1 MGEVIIVGSS
11 DSMLSTEKGK
21 LVDQFNIVCRFNRAP
36 TEGYQSFVGSKTTHR
51 FCNLHVAENQ
61 EFPGQDM
68 NFIPSLRNQK
78 ILTDADANFTS
89 IRNILDSSCDIEL
102 IDRRDEFIRTYRT
115 FGENLIGRD
124 LKNLPSSG
132 LGIVCYFIN
141 MGKMPVLYGFDI
153 DSDDPNSSP
162 HYWWNK
168 KEIGGVHDFSTERE
182 ILRNMFKHGKIGI
195 LK

>member
-1 MGEVIIVGSS
+1 MDEVIIIGSS
-11 DSMLSTEKGK
+11 DSMLREERGK
-21 LVDQFNIVCRFNRAP
+21 EIDGFNVICRFNRAP
-36 TEGYQSFVGSKTTHR
+36 TEGYEKFVGSRTTHR

-61 EFPGQDM
+61 EFAGQDM
-68 NFIPSLRNQK
+68 DFIPSLRNQE
-78 ILTDADANFTS
+78 IFTDIDANFDS
-89 IRNILDSSCDIEL
+89 VRNTLDASCGIEL
-102 IDRRDEFIRTYRT
+102 IDRRYEFDKSCSILGRD
-115 FGENLIGRD
+115 IMGRD

-168 KEIGGVHDFSTERE
+168 KGIGGVHDFSTERE

>member
-1 MGEVIIVGSS
+1 MGKVIIVGSS
-11 DSMLSTEKGK
+11 DSMLSTENGK
-21 LVDQFNIVCRFNRAP
+21 LIDEFNIVCRFNRAP
-36 TEGYQSFVGSKTTHR
+36 TEGYQNFVGSKTTHR

-61 EFPGQDM
+61 EFEGQDM

-78 ILTDADANFTS
+78 ILTDVDANFTS

-102 IDRRDEFIRTYRT
+102 IDRRDEFGRTYST
-115 FGENLIGRD
+115 LGGNLIGQD

-132 LGIVCYFIN
+132 LVIVCYFIN
-141 MGKMPVLYGFDI
+141 MGKMPILYGFDI

-168 KEIGGVHDFSTERE
+168 KGIGGVHDFSTERE
-182 ILRNMFKHGKIGI
+182 ILRNMFKNGKIGI